1 MPKVILQP
9 AGGSPASDHFAKTIL
24 TPVPLRRC
32 AEFIPA
38 MDVAELAAIYGREG
52 ARVWGVT
59 PGEAFRNRKKWDLI
73 DPGDAVL
80 FCGKGEVFAHAFVTH
95 KLRNREL
102 AFDLWGKD
110 AKGQTWEYI
119 YFVSEPLN
127 HSIPYARLARVIDF
141 SPDFVVLGFMV
152 LDGEKSA
159 RVLHEFG
166 IADD

>member
-9 AGGSPASDHFAKTIL
+9 AGGSPASDHFGKTIL
-24 TPVPLRRC
+24 TSVPLLRC
-32 AEFIPA
+32 AEFISA
-38 MDVAELAAIYGREG
+38 MDVAELATIYGREG

-59 PGEAFRNRKKWDLI
+59 PGDGFRNRKKWEKI

-102 AFDLWGKD
+102 AEDLWGKD

-119 YFVSEPLN
+119 YFVSEPMN
-127 HSIPYARLARVIDF
+127 HSISYARLARVIDY
-141 SPDFVVLGFMV
+141 SPDFVVLGLMV
-152 LDGEKSA
+152 LDEVKSA
-159 RVLHEFG
+159 KVLQEFNL
-166 IADD
+166 ADD